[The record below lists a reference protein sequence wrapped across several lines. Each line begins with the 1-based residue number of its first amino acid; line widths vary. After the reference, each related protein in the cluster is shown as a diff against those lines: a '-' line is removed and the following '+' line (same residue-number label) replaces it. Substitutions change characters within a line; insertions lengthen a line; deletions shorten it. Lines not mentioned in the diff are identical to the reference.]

1 MLAVASFTSKETN
14 LEEVLMKRMKVV
26 LSVVVLTAVGAL
38 FAVGIGNPQMPCC
51 KHPAMEC
58 CKNPAMPCCHFS
70 HK

>member
-1 MLAVASFTSKETN
+1 
-14 LEEVLMKRMKVV
+14 MKRMKVV
-26 LSVVVLTAVGAL
+26 LS
-38 FAVGIGNPQMPCC
+38 FAVVTALGAVFAAGIGNPQMPCC